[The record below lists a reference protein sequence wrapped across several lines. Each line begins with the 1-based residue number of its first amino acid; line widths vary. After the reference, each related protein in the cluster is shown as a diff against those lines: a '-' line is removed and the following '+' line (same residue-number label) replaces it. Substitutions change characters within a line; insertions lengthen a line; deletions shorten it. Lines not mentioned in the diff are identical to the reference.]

1 MKNNIDKGSLCSLF
15 HIERIGLSYGNA
27 ESWAV
32 TNVMA
37 SERYGGGQVHGSST
51 GRAGEV
57 SKLMKQWEQSGSRQM
72 LKVSHECPPERIF
85 LQVAP
90 NT

>member
-1 MKNNIDKGSLCSLF
+1 M
-15 HIERIGLSYGNA
+15 
-27 ESWAV
+27 SWLI
-32 TNVMA
+32 

-57 SKLMKQWEQSGSRQM
+57 SKLMEQWEQSGSRHM
-72 LKVSHECPPERIF
+72 PKVSHECPPERIF
-85 LQVAP
+85 LGVAP